1 MDLALWLHHMG
12 LTAPVAALAATLG
25 VVSVLTLAGVAVVA
39 LLERGGP
46 HSHRNDVR
54 IAPRGATRLS
64 PRPASPSR
72 QR

>member
-39 LLERGGP
+39 FIERMELR
-46 HSHRNDVR
+46 SRRNDVR
-54 IAPRGATRLS
+54 IAPRGATRHTPGQ
-64 PRPASPSR
+64 PRKV
-72 QR
+72 

>member
-39 LLERGGP
+39 LLERREL
-46 HSHRNDVR
+46 HRHR
-54 IAPRGATRLS
+54 TPSPRGATRHTPGQ
-64 PRPASPSR
+64 PRRP
-72 QR
+72 

>member
-39 LLERGGP
+39 LLERGGL
-46 HSHRNDVR
+46 HSQRKPAPR
-54 IAPRGATRLS
+54 PRGATRHTPGQ
-64 PRPASPSR
+64 PRKV
-72 QR
+72 